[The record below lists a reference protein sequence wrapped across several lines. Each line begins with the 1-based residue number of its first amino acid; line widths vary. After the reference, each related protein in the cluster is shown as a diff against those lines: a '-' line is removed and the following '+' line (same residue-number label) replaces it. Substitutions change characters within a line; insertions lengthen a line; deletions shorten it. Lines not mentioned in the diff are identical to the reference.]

1 MAGAVTERCLVTPR
15 GLGALPRGPKP
26 PQQVW
31 QDDGP
36 EPLACPGAPSPVH
49 CATGGGAEGEL
60 MTPPWAGGGASVGLS
75 RLWVLKGWSG
85 SLPFRIPGTC
95 IRPHLE

>member
-1 MAGAVTERCLVTPR
+1 MPWGTLTCALCYRRGCGRGADDPT
-15 GLGALPRGPKP
+15 LGG
-26 PQQVW
+26 
-31 QDDGP
+31 
-36 EPLACPGAPSPVH
+36 
-49 CATGGGAEGEL
+49 
-60 MTPPWAGGGASVGLS
+60 GGGASVGLS